1 MATES
6 TNGATAVTAQSVT
19 FTALKPQVFVEPS
32 KANDAVSFY
41 KSAFGAE
48 EVNRVNHPKRKADQE
63 LPLLLSAEIKI
74 GSTPIIISDLVDDST
89 APVKAIGTGL
99 VFQLETENIEA
110 AVEKAVKAGAV
121 AEGEGEVTE
130 GDGTLYGGR
139 VGKVKDP
146 YGVVWLIS
154 ASEKKQADVEA

>member
-6 TNGATAVTAQSVT
+6 TNGANAVTAQSGT

-41 KSAFGAE
+41 KSAFGGK
-48 EVNRVNHPKRKADQE
+48 EVNRVNH
-63 LPLLLSAEIKI
+63 PLLLSAEIKS
-74 GSTPIIISDLVDDST
+74 GSASILISDIVDDST
-89 APVKAIGTGL
+89 APVKATGTGL
-99 VFQLETENIEA
+99 VFRLEAENVEA
-110 AVEKAVKAGAV
+110 AVEQAVKAGVV

-130 GDGTLYGGR
+130 GDGALYGGR
-139 VGKVKDP
+139 IGKVKDP

-154 ASEKKQADVEA
+154 GSEKKLDDVEA